1 MTDGLA
7 DAKSAAWDASG
18 KYLWFLASTN
28 FGPTS
33 GWLDMTS
40 YDHPVTAALYL
51 TVLKKGGRSPLLPE
65 SAEGRAADS
74 TRAAATP
81 AGPGDS
87 VRTSRAARPTVSI
100 DVDGLAQRTLT
111 VPGIAQ
117 RPYRD
122 VIAGP
127 AGTVFWLET
136 VPSTATTEPPPGQPA
151 ACAPLHRY
159 LLKDRKAAH

>member
-1 MTDGLA
+1 MLSCA
-7 DAKSAAWDASG
+7 H
-18 KYLWFLASTN
+18 LV
-28 FGPTS
+28 P
-33 GWLDMTS
+33 
-40 YDHPVTAALYL
+40 AALSVA
-51 TVLKKGGRSPLLPE
+51 VLKKGESSPLLPE
-65 SAEGRAADS
+65 SDEERAADS
-74 TRAAATP
+74 TRVAATP
-81 AGPGDS
+81 AGRGDS

-136 VPSTATTEPPPGQPA
+136 VPSTGTTEPPPGQPPA
-151 ACAPLHRY
+151 VARLHRQV
-159 LLKDRKAAH
+159 LKDPQAGRFA